1 MFTATLQRKSSP
13 TMATVTYVLDGVT
26 IALDILEQL
35 ADFLPA
41 PASKAFALAKVV
53 IQIAEVCSE
62 TILHFISGVYTY
74 IPTI

>member
-1 MFTATLQRKSSP
+1 
-13 TMATVTYVLDGVT
+13 MATVSKTTYVLDGVT

-41 PASKAFALAKVV
+41 PASTAFALAKVV
-53 IQIAEVCSE
+53 IQIAEVRSE
-62 TILHFISGVYTY
+62 TIPYFISGVYTH